1 MYQRFLRWFVF
12 ALAISA
18 TVCIAQDAAS
28 LTSSAS
34 TLRQSGRVN
43 QSITQ
48 LQSALLLAKNDAE
61 RMQAAGE
68 LGAAFIQARQLDRA
82 QALLAQ
88 ALTLAQGEQ
97 RAHYEL
103 GLGNLASLQ
112 KDTAAALG
120 HYQRAE
126 QFAASDGVLRASA
139 QLNQARQLPAQ
150 ARLARLQALETGL
163 DKLAP
168 QASGGRAIDPSR
180 QEATSRLYLNLG
192 HQAQSLGGTLGGPL
206 AERSLERARELA
218 ASVPNDRLNLEVQ
231 DAIAQQHEN
240 QARPALAMALSQQAL
255 SRLRTDAQNTST
267 DLQIALEWR
276 LARLHAAS
284 GEKARSLAAYQRAVN
299 LIEQIRQDIPID
311 YDDGQSSFTATFEPI
326 YLGLVDGLLKH
337 TDSAPLPERDA
348 LLRRARDA
356 LELIKQTELQDYL
369 GDRCVVDAVKG
380 GSATVILPRTAVLYP
395 VIFED
400 RIEMLVET
408 DQGMARFTTRFTTQ
422 VSSSSVRQAAS
433 TLSKELRSPQGN
445 YLPAARQLYDWLL
458 RPLEVFLSAA
468 SIETLVLVPDSTT
481 RTVPLGA
488 LHDGARFAVEK
499 FAITTATGLSMTNT
513 NTPPPRRL
521 TALVAG
527 ASSFGSVVD
536 KYSTTRLKSLLAGPA
551 TAPAQ
556 SASLASNRLL
566 RSMSA
571 RNLQVEGVVAPR
583 SERTDRVDSLRL
595 ALALPGVSREMQA
608 LQRILPGTQ
617 LLDSAFTVDAF
628 TQAAKSDRYSVVH
641 LASHGVFG
649 GSAESSYIL
658 AFDDVLTLDGLQ
670 NILKGEQFQR
680 APIEVL
686 SLSACETAAGNDR
699 APLGISGAAM
709 KARAKSVL
717 GTLWPVDDDAAV
729 SVMTR
734 FYTGIA
740 QQGESKARALQQSQV
755 QVLRNAQ
762 TAHPF
767 FWAPFSLIG
776 NWL

>member
-1 MYQRFLRWFVF
+1 MF
-12 ALAISA
+12 AMTITASLGY
-18 TVCIAQDAAS
+18 AQDAAN
-28 LTSSAS
+28 LVQSAS
-34 TLRQSGRVN
+34 LLRQSGHVS

-48 LQSALLLAKNDAE
+48 LQSALLLAKGDSQ
-61 RMQAAGE
+61 RMHAAGE
-68 LGAAFIQARQLDRA
+68 LGAALIQARQFDRA
-82 QALLAQ
+82 QRALTQ
-88 ALTLAQGEQ
+88 ALSLAQGEQ

-103 GLGNLASLQ
+103 GLGNLASVQ

-126 QFAASDGVLRASA
+126 QFASSDGALRGRAR
-139 QLNQARQLPAQ
+139 LNQVRLLPVPL
-150 ARLARLQALETGL
+150 RLARLQAIEADLES
-163 DKLAP
+163 LAP
-168 QASGGRAIDPSR
+168 QTPAQRTIDPGR
-180 QEATSRLYLNLG
+180 REAASSMYLNLG
-192 HQAQSLGGTLGGPL
+192 HQAQGLGSAGNPL
-206 AERSLERARELA
+206 ALRSLERARALA
-218 ASVPNDRLNLEVQ
+218 ANLPNDRLNLEVL
-231 DAIAQQHEN
+231 DALAQQHEN
-240 QARPALAMALSQQAL
+240 QAQNAEALALSQQAL
-255 SRLRTDAQNTST
+255 ARLRADPHNASA

-276 LARLHAAS
+276 AARLHAA
-284 GEKARSLAAYQRAVN
+284 GGRGAQSLAAYERAAGQV
-299 LIEQIRQDIPID
+299 EQIRQDIPIE
-311 YDDGQSSFTATFEPI
+311 YDDGQSSFRTTFEPI
-326 YLGLVDGLLKH
+326 YLGLVDGLLKLA
-337 TDSAPLPERDA
+337 DQAPTLQKDI

-395 VIFED
+395 VIFAD

-408 DQGMARFTTRFTTQ
+408 DQGMARFTTR
-422 VSSSSVRQAAS
+422 VPSASVQAAAS
-433 TLSKELRSPQGN
+433 ALSNELRSPQGN
-445 YLPAARQLYDWLL
+445 YLRTAQQLYDWLI
-458 RPLEVFLSAA
+458 RPLEGFLGAA
-468 SIETLVLVPDSTT
+468 SIETLVVVPDSTT

-499 FAITTATGLSMTNT
+499 YAITTATGLSMTNT
-513 NTPPPRRL
+513 NAPARRSL

-527 ASSFGSVVD
+527 ASNFGSVVD
-536 KYSTTRLKSLLAGPA
+536 KYSTTRLKSLLAGPPVQ
-551 TAPAQ
+551 TAAVAP
-556 SASLASNRLL
+556 NRLM
-566 RSMSA
+566 RSMNA
-571 RNLQVEGVVAPR
+571 RNLQVEGVVAAR
-583 SERTDRVDSLRL
+583 SEGANRVDSLRS
-595 ALALPGVSREMQA
+595 ALALPGVGREVQA
-608 LQRILPGTQ
+608 LEKILPGTR
-617 LLDSAFTVDAF
+617 LLDAAFTIDAF

-670 NILKGEQFQR
+670 NILKGEQFQG

-734 FYTGIA
+734 FYAGIA

-755 QVLRNAQ
+755 QVLRNPQ